1 MRESSEEKPSGPK
14 RYFQEDEEI
23 LSQSN
28 SRTLQQN
35 LSTLREGYGW
45 MSHFEN
51 EHPGYKFLQNGDIPW
66 VPFEGSLSDSKV
78 ALVTTAGVYVKD
90 QKPFSVSPGEVTVE
104 LMRYKFREKGDPSFR
119 MIPASIDLEELQVAH
134 CYLDLSAARQDI
146 NALLPLGR
154 LRELEEEYFIGSVA
168 SQHISFM
175 GYLPHPQDIDP
186 FLKDAIGCLKQDEVN
201 VVILTPGEV
210 LSHQTMAVL
219 QRAIEKEGMATVS
232 ISLCRDLIQ
241 QVGVPRCV
249 HYRFPFGFTLGDVND
264 QSTQL
269 SILKDTL
276 RVLEEIEEPGTIIEL
291 AYQWYE
297 E

>member
-1 MRESSEEKPSGPK
+1 MRESSEEKSSGS
-14 RYFQEDEEI
+14 RRHFQEDEP
-23 LSQSN
+23 LSQSS

-35 LSTLREGYGW
+35 LSTLREGYSW

-51 EHPGYKFLQNGDIPW
+51 EHPGYRFLRSGDIPW
-66 VPFEGSLSDSKV
+66 TPFEGSLSDSKV
-78 ALVTTAGVYVKD
+78 ALVTTTGVYVKD

-104 LMRYKFREKGDPSFR
+104 LMRYKFREKGDSSFR
-119 MIPASIDLEELQVAH
+119 VIPSSVDLEELQVAH
-134 CYLDLSAARQDI
+134 CYLDLSAAREDI
-146 NALLPLGR
+146 NTLFPFSR
-154 LRELEEEYFIGSVA
+154 LRELEEEYFIGSLA

-175 GYLPHPQDIDP
+175 GYLPHLQDIDP
-186 FLKDAIGCLKQDEVN
+186 FLKDAIGHLKQDEVN
-201 VVILTPGEV
+201 VVVLTPGEV

-219 QRAIEKEGMATVS
+219 QRAIEREGIATVS

-276 RVLEEIEEPGTIIEL
+276 RVLEEAEEPGTIIEL
-291 AYQWYE
+291 GYQWSE
-297 E
+297 G